1 MAAINIKGYLLAQ
14 QVCNMIP
21 SYTLHSSLTHC
32 LFYNIMK
39 LLTKQASS
47 GTAIPGLI
55 AAKCG
60 GSVTL
65 SDREDNPRLLDYLR
79 ETCELNGLRE
89 IKIMGLTWGLISP
102 DLINLSKCDYV
113 LASDCFYDS
122 KDFEDVMATVDYVLE
137 KRSGCVFWT
146 TYQERSSNRT
156 LFPLLER
163 WGLQCKV
170 IPIEEDWSYGIEIV
184 GPAPDYLDIETTVT
198 KHSIRLLEITKQ

>member
-1 MAAINIKGYLLAQ
+1 MELSPLRIK
-14 QVCNMIP
+14 
-21 SYTLHSSLTHC
+21 TLELG
-32 LFYNIMK
+32 
-39 LLTKQASS
+39 S